1 MSGLK
6 TMNVHKGHR
15 SRLREKVKAG
25 GLATFSQHEVLEL
38 LLTFAIPRRD
48 VNPLAHALIREFGSL
63 HNVHRSVAG
72 SAGRW

>member
-1 MSGLK
+1 
-6 TMNVHKGHR
+6 MNVHKGHR

-63 HNVHRSVAG
+63 HNVLHAPCEALLAVPG
-72 SAGRW
+72 VG